1 MGEFELFEIDS
12 GCFDLVDLAYEV
24 EDDSGC
30 FDIVDLAYEVE
41 DDSWADD
48 LHMVDLARETTSL
61 F

>member
-30 FDIVDLAYEVE
+30 FDLVDLAYEVE
-41 DDSWADD
+41 DDS
-48 LHMVDLARETTSL
+48 
-61 F
+61 